1 MTTEA
6 PKEEPKTPV
15 TDVKP
20 SEKEDI
26 TITAE
31 EFEKLVG
38 VVKTK
43 AAPDTK
49 EIYERAAADV
59 RAELEKAQSQKLESL
74 TRKAETERIA
84 KLEAELAALK
94 AAPAQATHTRKGFSN
109 TENPFKKTEDGKLG
123 IRTDEFE
130 AATKRFLNPN
140 AR

>member
-6 PKEEPKTPV
+6 PKEEPKAPLV
-15 TDVKP
+15 DDKLP
-20 SEKEDI
+20 EKEDI

-49 EIYERAAADV
+49 EVYERAAADV
-59 RAELEKAQSQKLESL
+59 RAELEKAQAQKLEAL
-74 TRKAETERIA
+74 ARKAESDRIA
-84 KLEAELAALK
+84 KLEAELAAIK
-94 AAPAQATHTRKGFSN
+94 AAPASPNHTRKGFSN
-109 TENPFKKTEDGKLG
+109 TDNPFKKSEDGKLG
-123 IRTDEFE
+123 IRVDELD
-130 AATKRFLNPN
+130 AATRRFLNPN